1 MITYGPEF
9 QHVAGDT
16 RSRTVTVVDDNS
28 DPVVDY
34 FADATKIEF
43 IVQEQMSGD
52 DKATLSSENAS
63 EITLTDDKSGFVL
76 HLAAAQIAAL
86 TRGRYRHVAKITWP
100 AEVEDH
106 PTYLLRNIFIV
117 EAP

>member
-9 QHVAGDT
+9 EHVAGDT
-16 RSRTVTVVDDNS
+16 RSRTVTVVDAAG

-34 FADATKIEF
+34 FAAATKIEF

-52 DKATLSSENAS
+52 DLATLSSDEAT

-86 TRGRYRHVAKITWP
+86 TQGRYRHIAKITWP
-100 AEVEDH
+100 AEVEDK

-117 EAP
+117 EVP